1 MLNSNYDKSVDGN
14 YDKKEVT
21 TFIFNML
28 KKYGNYDKTEINKLI
43 TNNNKNT
50 IEKLAEK
57 QKEYG
62 ILKNLYS
69 QESSKKRADNLY
81 FNIKK
86 YINIDV
92 KSFLDFGGGSC
103 DISYYLGNSLK
114 ARNIYCIDIENWMDM
129 KWKRRNN
136 VIFMNNL
143 KLIKNKSIDVIL
155 TSHTLHH
162 IPDDEIK
169 IIIEEFN
176 RILSDTGIL
185 VLKEHDS
192 PDKKFNKLLDMQ
204 HIIYDVVIS
213 QTINYDNFIKKFYS
227 NYKSIKDWNIL
238 FSKFYTLKILKLK
251 TYDNSFISIYKKKSN
266 NNNISNNNIKNNNI
280 SNYFINV
287 DNINKSKLM
296 ISNVGRFS
304 VSHADDAIKTAN
316 IIKSY
321 FDSNITITDAT
332 ANNGGNTIAF
342 ALTFNNVNSV
352 EIDKIEYDILLNN
365 INVYKLKNVKTYN
378 DDYLN
383 LLDKLKQDVVFIDP
397 PWGGIHYK
405 KITNLNLYLGK
416 NTLVQVIDLLKN
428 KCKAIVCKV
437 PFNYNFS
444 SLFKYG
450 KYSKKIH
457 LYVFQKYVIFILL
470 NRSKENSNLDN
481 YKRVNIK

>member
-1 MLNSNYDKSVDGN
+1 MNKS
-14 YDKKEVT
+14 
-21 TFIFNML
+21 TFIYNML
-28 KKYGNYDKTEINKLI
+28 KKYGNYDKKEVNNMV

-81 FNIKK
+81 FNIKN
-86 YINIDV
+86 YIDIDIN
-92 KSFLDFGGGSC
+92 SFLDFGGGSC

-114 ARNIYCIDIENWMDM
+114 AKKIYCIDIENWMNM
-129 KWKRRNN
+129 KWQRRNN
-136 VIFMNNL
+136 VIFMNDL
-143 KLIKNKSIDVIL
+143 KAIPDKSIDVIL
-155 TSHTLHH
+155 ASHTLHH
-162 IPDDEIK
+162 IPDNEIK

-176 RILSDTGIL
+176 RTLSENGIL
-185 VLKEHDS
+185 ILKEHDC
-192 PDKKFNKLLDMQ
+192 PDKKFNKLLDIQ
-204 HIIYDVVIS
+204 HMIYDVVIS
-213 QTINYDNFIKKFYS
+213 QTTNYDTFLNKFYS
-227 NYKSIKDWNIL
+227 NYKNIKDWNNF
-238 FSKFYTLKILKLK
+238 FSKFYSIKIIKLN
-251 TYDNSFISIYKKKSN
+251 TNDNSFISIYKK
-266 NNNISNNNIKNNNI
+266 I
-280 SNYFINV
+280 SNYFIDV
-287 DNINKSKLM
+287 TNINKSKLM
-296 ISNVGRFS
+296 ISNVGKFS

-342 ALTFNNVNSV
+342 ALTFKNVNSV
-352 EIDKIEYDILLNN
+352 EINKIDYDILINN
-365 INVYKLKNVKTYN
+365 LDVYNLKNVKTYN

-383 LLDKLKQDVVFIDP
+383 ILDKLKQDVVFIDP
-397 PWGGIHYK
+397 PWGGINYK
-405 KITNLNLYLGK
+405 KATNLNLYLGK
-416 NTLVQVIDLLKN
+416 KKLEQVIDLLKN

-437 PFNYNFS
+437 PFNYNFH

-457 LYVFQKYVIFILL
+457 LYVFQKYVIFVLL

-481 YKRVNIK
+481 YLRINM